1 MPEGPTGMCL
11 PSEQMR
17 ETRAKVLRSMVID
30 SPDVLRLVMARVTG
44 KVQLGLPLVSTTI
57 SGGNSV

>member
-11 PSEQMR
+11 PNEWMR

-30 SPDVLRLVMARVTG
+30 SPDVLHLVMAWVTC
-44 KVQLGLPLVSTTI
+44 KMQLGLPLLSTTV
-57 SGGNSV
+57 SGGNSA